1 MGEHQNA
8 SFKGLSEMFGK
19 LLHSVNDNEDI
30 YDNEAVVDCICGA
43 KMLYVRA
50 RDAYKRC
57 NTVYC
62 DVCND
67 QLFNEMVYH
76 CPRGYD
82 DLHHKNGYDVC
93 PKCAMKKKVE
103 DNEDNEEKEE
113 VLQDIG
119 NEVKIEQDED
129 EGFAFPAQL
138 AQIKE
143 IMGFGSEQSDDLIK
157 GMLSNI
163 MVIFQKLFHCYYNKV
178 NKKNA
183 ILRICANIKIHKY
196 WCYIFFVLFCM
207 FSKL

>member
-93 PKCAMKKKVE
+93 PKCAMKKRVE

-143 IMGFGSEQSDDLIK
+143 IMGFGSKQSDDLIK
-157 GMLSNI
+157 GMLVEHNGDIS
-163 MVIFQKLFHCYYNKV
+163 KV
-178 NKKNA
+178 VP
-183 ILRICANIKIHKY
+183 L
-196 WCYIFFVLFCM
+196 L
-207 FSKL
+207 LQ